1 VEGKFNIMSTMWN
14 ETETFIQ
21 NLVHDLRQPL
31 SEIEALI
38 YCLET
43 SAAADNARVRAL
55 TNLIRNQVERTDAI
69 LCGAV
74 RDARGFSDLPSRTGR
89 EMSLVQASPSG
100 V

>member
-1 VEGKFNIMSTMWN
+1 MSTRWN

-21 NLVHDLRQPL
+21 NLAHDLRQPL

-43 SAAADNARVRAL
+43 SAGGDNARIRVL

-74 RDARGFSDLPSRTGR
+74 RDAGGFSDLPSTTGL
-89 EMSLVQASPSG
+89 ELSLSQASPSG